1 MSHTPEANRYSHTP
15 PPTPS
20 SLRESAR
27 LLLAPCAC
35 QNRGAMVVSTPL
47 RDGRP
52 LQSRREPIRP
62 RGNFRAAS
70 LTRSLCFF
78 HWRALL
84 EPPEDTRVFPQ
95 AHFVR
100 RHCRTRACFRRTQ
113 AHFCRAP
120 SGAIQRTKWNPFR
133 SHRSQDLHASS
144 QACAA
149 RLLVATSSR
158 RMLPS
163 QWGYPA

>member
-1 MSHTPEANRYSHTP
+1 MP
-15 PPTPS
+15 PF
-20 SLRESAR
+20 
-27 LLLAPCAC
+27 APCTC

-84 EPPEDTRVFPQ
+84 EPPEDTRVSPQ

-100 RHCRTRACFRRTQ
+100 RHCRTRACFKRNQ

-120 SGAIQRTKWNPFR
+120 AGAIQRTKWNPFR